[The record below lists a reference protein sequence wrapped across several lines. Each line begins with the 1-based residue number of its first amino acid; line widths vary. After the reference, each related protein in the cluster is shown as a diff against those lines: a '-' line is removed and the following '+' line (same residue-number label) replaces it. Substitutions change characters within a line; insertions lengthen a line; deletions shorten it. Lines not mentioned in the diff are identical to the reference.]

1 MPVSKVRVEYEASL
15 VSLLRLRETLD
26 QFHGN
31 DAADK
36 ERPRNTQEVQ
46 LTEEDLGLLRAVVG
60 SAIALHHTPT
70 IPARVKELLRVVYEF
85 LVEMKER
92 LDRLSETFD
101 SLTLLA
107 FKVGE
112 ADLAIKELLDIIS
125 GS

>member
-1 MPVSKVRVEYEASL
+1 
-15 VSLLRLRETLD
+15 
-26 QFHGN
+26 
-31 DAADK
+31 
-36 ERPRNTQEVQ
+36 
-46 LTEEDLGLLRAVVG
+46 
-60 SAIALHHTPT
+60 
-70 IPARVKELLRVVYEF
+70 VYEF